1 MKKFTLIALIG
12 LLFSS
17 VCLAQQNGNYTA
29 GINSPSAFDTNM
41 LKTRKEV
48 KVLEKE
54 AGIKVMI
61 SSYLENR
68 STPLDE
74 DFVLTVK
81 NVYTN
86 SQITI
91 PTIGKFTLYFKYDTE
106 YIIQIAHKG
115 YETKQINVSTVCPY
129 ENWELDTQVRFK
141 KGNEKII
148 NNIGR
153 LVYIDSLQTFKGI
166 AYK

>member
-1 MKKFTLIALIG
+1 MKRFTLIALIG

-17 VCLAQQNGNYTA
+17 VCLGQQQGNYTS

-48 KVLEKE
+48 KQLDKQS
-54 AGIKVMI
+54 GIKVMI
-61 SSYLENR
+61 SSYLDNR
-68 STPLDE
+68 LTTIDE

-86 SQITI
+86 AQVVI
-91 PTIGKFTLYFKYDTE
+91 PTIGKFTLYLAFDRE

-115 YETKQINVSTVCPY
+115 YETKQLVINTVCPY
-129 ENWELDTQVRFK
+129 ENWEIDTQIRFK
-141 KGNEKII
+141 KGVEKVSMV
-148 NNIGR
+148 GR
-153 LVYIDSLQTFKGI
+153 LAYNDSLQTFKGI
-166 AYK
+166 VYK